1 VDNDEVYAGGLLKRA
16 LDPATQPPEIQAFL
30 RAEVDLLREV
40 IRNGMRVLDLGCGT
54 GRHLIL
60 LRDRLRLGF
69 GVDYERSY
77 IVDAAARAGARPLHF
92 VVGDATAVPSS
103 TAFDFA
109 ICLTNTWGTMSDKA
123 GVLREM
129 RRLAPKPDT
138 RLVSVFTETSVS
150 ARREWYRRLGHA
162 VVEETDEYLVTDGGL
177 RSEHFSETRLRGLI
191 GDCAIRPV
199 ADIGHAVTF

>member
-1 VDNDEVYAGGLLKRA
+1 MSNDDVYAAGLLKRA

-30 RAEVDLLREV
+30 RAEVDLLRDV
-40 IRNGMRVLDLGCGT
+40 VRNGMRVLDLGCGT

-60 LRDRLRLGF
+60 LRDRLRLGL

-77 IVDAAARAGARPLHF
+77 IVEAAGRAGARPLYF
-92 VVGDATAVPSS
+92 IVGDATAVPSGD
-103 TAFDFA
+103 AFDFA
-109 ICLTNTWGTMSDKA
+109 ICLTNTWGTMGDKA

-138 RLVSVFTETSVS
+138 RLVSVFAEASVE

-162 VVEETDEYLVTDGGL
+162 VVEETGEYLVTDGGL
-177 RSEHFSETRLRGLI
+177 RSEHFSEARLRGLI

-199 ADIGHAVTF
+199 ANIGHAVTF